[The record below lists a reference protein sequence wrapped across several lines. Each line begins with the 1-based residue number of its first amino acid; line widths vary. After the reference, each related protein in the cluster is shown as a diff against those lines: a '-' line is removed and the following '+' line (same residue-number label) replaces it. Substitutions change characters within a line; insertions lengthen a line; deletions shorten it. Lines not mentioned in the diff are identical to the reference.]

1 MLPTAQGGNVDAVR
15 GHHVPQLVAW
25 DDELLVMEMTIVTP
39 PFLLDLG
46 GAYLDWPPEFSEDAV
61 AEWQR
66 EKREQFGE
74 RLPAVQ
80 GLQAI
85 LADEYGIYVTDVN
98 PGNIMFDDG

>member
-1 MLPTAQGGNVDAVR
+1 MTTGDGTSERACYKFPRPKGR
-15 GHHVPQLVAW
+15 GRT
-25 DDELLVMEMTIVTP
+25 E
-39 PFLLDLG
+39 
-46 GAYLDWPPEFSEDAV
+46 EDAI

-80 GLQAI
+80 GLPAI